1 MATQK
6 IMIPFWKEGAF
17 HWAEL
22 TGTYSTTVKVDEG
35 MPCVRSDAISTTPP
49 QRLQPDPSP

>member
-49 QRLQPDPSP
+49 QRLQPDPTP